1 MRLYQRILGWTM
13 VAVLVMLFPSP
24 VARADD
30 AFAGAWQVHCT
41 PTTSTVSLG
50 ADLFDDG
57 FLFEN
62 GQFSASAYA
71 CMGFAPAAYTIDS
84 TGRFTATLTSDERGT
99 VVWRGR
105 AGAGSL
111 YGSITWTK
119 PDGSVFK
126 YHYTGTPIVQDTSSG
141 DSGSSDSGSGSSS
154 SGDTGS
160 SDTGSTVTVTSG
172 NGSTDT
178 GTSDSGTSGSNT
190 GN

>member
-1 MRLYQRILGWTM
+1 
-13 VAVLVMLFPSP
+13 MLLLTP

-71 CMGFAPAAYTIDS
+71 CMGFAPAAYTVDS

-126 YHYTGTPIVQDTSSG
+126 YHYTGTPIVQDTSA
-141 DSGSSDSGSGSSS
+141 SDSGSGDSS

-178 GTSDSGTSGSNT
+178 GTSDTSVGGSSTSGPSTSGSSTGGSST